1 MGRLSFLTRRQFL
14 RKAAWTT
21 LGVGCTTLAYMR
33 WVEPYWVEVVRRD
46 LPITGLPAGLDGQ
59 TLVHLSDIHVGGE
72 VSDDYLRGVFRTVA
86 EMEPDWVVCTG
97 DYMTCIGTEQINH
110 VARVLKDFPHGRVAT
125 LGILGNHDY
134 ASTWKNVKVADQV
147 TRRLSD
153 LGIQMLRNDQTT
165 VRGLTVVGIEDFWSP
180 LAADA
185 GVLLRKVDVTKPCLV
200 LAHNPD
206 WADQPI
212 WGDYKGWILSGHTH
226 GGQCQMPFVTPY
238 LIPVK
243 NKRYIAGDIDVG
255 QGRRLYINRGLGS
268 MHNLRLRARPEITV
282 FTLRIA

>member
-14 RKAAWTT
+14 RKAALTT
-21 LGVGCTTLAYMR
+21 LGVGCATLAYMR
-33 WVEPYWVEVVRRD
+33 WVEPYWVEVVHRD
-46 LPITGLPAGLDGQ
+46 LPITGLPTDLDGQ
-59 TLVHLSDIHVGGE
+59 TLVQLSDIHVGGE

-86 EMEPDWVVCTG
+86 DIEPDWVVCTG
-97 DYMTCIGTEQINH
+97 DYMTCNGTEQINH
-110 VARVLKDFPHGRVAT
+110 VARILKDFPHGRVAT

-147 TRRLSD
+147 TKRLGD
-153 LGIQMLRNDQTT
+153 LGIQMLRNEQTT
-165 VRGLTVVGIEDFWSP
+165 VRGLTVAGIEDFWSP
-180 LAADA
+180 PAADA
-185 GVLLRKVDVTKPCLV
+185 GSFMRKVDVTKPCLV

-268 MHNLRLRARPEITV
+268 MHNMRLRARPEITV
-282 FTLRIA
+282 FTLRTA